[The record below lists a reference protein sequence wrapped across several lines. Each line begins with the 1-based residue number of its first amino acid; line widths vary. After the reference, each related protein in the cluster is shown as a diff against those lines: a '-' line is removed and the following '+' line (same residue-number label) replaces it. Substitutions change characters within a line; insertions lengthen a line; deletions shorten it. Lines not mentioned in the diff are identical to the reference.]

1 MFEPKVCSPWCKSVT
16 GNVTTDEFINM
27 TCVMV
32 EMTGEREK
40 DPPHQSSPTLQQQ
53 VIVASPDLSAL
64 GPCIA

>member
-1 MFEPKVCSPWCKSVT
+1 MVKIHHR
-16 GNVTTDEFINM
+16 NVTTDEFINM

-40 DPPHQSSPTLQQQ
+40 DPPHQSSPTLQQH